1 MKEKN
6 KRKFGSFNNFVLLCR
21 VKQQRK
27 AIMRIAQIVTATVM
41 AFILFPD
48 SSNAQEYYYGEGDF
62 GELVIKDDSMYFV
75 SFYDMPPEPL
85 CLSYDTGFYYRIGDT
100 LFLNSV
106 CKRKYEIIECS
117 EQDTAIKQCNSDYI
131 VKLYRMSNGNYY
143 QINEFCSVQ
152 NPNNEAELFIGGHSF
167 YRNDLIVIGYWGI
180 GERFRVGKELPY
192 GNYKIRILDNDIREK
207 RIYLDEFPLLIKGKK
222 LIPIDKMKNKEC
234 WINNGFYFPAM
245 KKEKKRDK
253 YKVIGLWYRGVI
265 GLPNG
270 YEIPKKPHW
279 VYSIEPHWRE

>member
-1 MKEKN
+1 
-6 KRKFGSFNNFVLLCR
+6 
-21 VKQQRK
+21 
-27 AIMRIAQIVTATVM
+27 MRIAQIVTATVM

-180 GERFRVGKELPY
+180 GERFRVGEELPY

-222 LIPIDKMKNKEC
+222 LIPMDERKNKEC

>member
-62 GELVIKDDSMYFV
+62 GELVIKNDSTYSI
-75 SFYDMPPEPL
+75 SFYEMPTCSPNIF
-85 CLSYDTGFYYRIGDT
+85 YDIGYYHRIGDT

-106 CKRKYEIIECS
+106 CKRKYELIECS
-117 EQDTAIKQCNSDYI
+117 EQEPLNSNCTSRYIIKH
-131 VKLYRMSNGNYY
+131 YRVEGERYY
-143 QINEFCSVQ
+143 QIDEWVGIQ
-152 NPNNEAELFIGGHSF
+152 NCDDPTEVFLGSNFF
-167 YRNDLIVIGYWGI
+167 YKGDLIVIKYSVYSY
-180 GERFRVGKELPY
+180 RFRIGKELPKRY
-192 GNYKIRILDNDIREK
+192 YKIKILDNDVWQEHV
-207 RIYLDEFPLLIKGKK
+207 YLEEFPLLIRKNK
-222 LIPIDKMKNKEC
+222 LIPIDKEKNEEC
-234 WINNGFYFPAM
+234 WGNNSFYFPKM
-245 KKEKKRDK
+245 KKKKKQNRF
-253 YKVIGLWYRGVI
+253 KVITMLYRGLI
-265 GLPNG
+265 DLPNG
-270 YEIPKKPHW
+270 YNLPQKPHW